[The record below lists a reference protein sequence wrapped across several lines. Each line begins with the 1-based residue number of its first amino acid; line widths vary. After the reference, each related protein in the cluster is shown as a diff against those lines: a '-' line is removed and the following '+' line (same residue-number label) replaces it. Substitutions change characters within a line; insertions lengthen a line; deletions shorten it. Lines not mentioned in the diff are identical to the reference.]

1 MNIFNKSF
9 YKIYILKIALF
20 TNPDVIENNDN
31 IFSVIKSL
39 IKNKIEFEI
48 DINSKISKSALR
60 SANINYNIKN
70 FVELN
75 DSYDF
80 AISVG
85 GDGTILNSAE
95 KIGELSIPIIGLN
108 TGRLGFLANSSL
120 KNIEM
125 VINRLKNNDFNI
137 SNRSMI
143 EVLFNG
149 KKKYAL
155 NEITVSRKNT
165 TSLITIEAK
174 LNNQYLN
181 TYWADG
187 LIVSTPTG
195 STGYS
200 LSCGGPII
208 IPESKNFVLTPIAPH
223 NLNARPLVISDDK
236 KVDISVN
243 GRENEYLISIDSNIY
258 SVPINLNI
266 IVQKALRFLKMVE
279 FDEDSYLKVLR
290 EKLLWGKDKRT
301 KQ

>member
-1 MNIFNKSF
+1 M
-9 YKIYILKIALF
+9 KIALF
-20 TNPDVIENNDN
+20 TNLDVIENNDN

-48 DINSKISKSALR
+48 DINSKISKSALQ
-60 SANINYNIKN
+60 SANIEEDNIKN

-85 GDGTILNSAE
+85 GDGTILNSVE
-95 KIGELSIPIIGLN
+95 KIGEFSIPIIGLN

-120 KNIEM
+120 KNIDK
-125 VINRLKNNDFNI
+125 VINKLKNNDFNI
-137 SNRSMI
+137 SKRSII

-149 KKKYAL
+149 EKKYAL

-236 KVDISVN
+236 KVEISVN
-243 GRENEYLISIDSNIY
+243 GRENEYLISVDSNIY
-258 SVPINLNI
+258 SVPIDLTI
-266 IVQKALRFLKMVE
+266 IVQKASRFLKMVE
-279 FDEDSYLKVLR
+279 FNEDSYLKVLR

>member
-1 MNIFNKSF
+1 M
-9 YKIYILKIALF
+9 KIALF
-20 TNPDVIENNDN
+20 TNPDVIENNEN

-48 DINSKISKSALR
+48 DINSKISKSALQ
-60 SANINYNIKN
+60 SAQIDGDNIKN

-75 DSYDF
+75 DTYDF

-85 GDGTILNSAE
+85 GDGTILNTVE

-125 VINRLKNNDFNI
+125 VINKLKNNDFNI
-137 SNRSMI
+137 SNRSII

-174 LNNQYLN
+174 LNDQYLN

-223 NLNARPLVISDDK
+223 NLNARPLVISDEK
-236 KVDISVN
+236 KVNISVN
-243 GRENEYLISIDSNIY
+243 SRENEYLISVDSNIY
-258 SVPINLNI
+258 SVPIELNI
-266 IVQKALRFLKMVE
+266 IVQKASRFLKMVE
-279 FDEDSYLKVLR
+279 FDEESYLKVLR

>member
-1 MNIFNKSF
+1 M
-9 YKIYILKIALF
+9 KIALF
-20 TNPDVIENNDN
+20 TNHDVIENNDN

-48 DINSKISKSALR
+48 DINSKISKSALQ
-60 SANINYNIKN
+60 SANIDEDNIKN

-80 AISVG
+80 AVSVG

-125 VINRLKNNDFNI
+125 VINKLKNNDFNI
-137 SNRSMI
+137 SNRSII

-243 GRENEYLISIDSNIY
+243 GRENEYLISVDSNIY
-258 SVPINLNI
+258 SVPIDLTI
-266 IVQKALRFLKMVE
+266 IVQKASRFLKMVE
-279 FDEDSYLKVLR
+279 FNEDSYLKVLR

>member
-1 MNIFNKSF
+1 M
-9 YKIYILKIALF
+9 KIALF
-20 TNPDVIENNDN
+20 TNLDVIENNDN

-48 DINSKISKSALR
+48 DINSKISKSALQ
-60 SANINYNIKN
+60 SANIEEDNIKN

-85 GDGTILNSAE
+85 GDGTILNSVE

-120 KNIEM
+120 KNIEK
-125 VINRLKNNDFNI
+125 VINKLKNNDFNI
-137 SNRSMI
+137 SKRSII

-149 KKKYAL
+149 EKKYAL

-243 GRENEYLISIDSNIY
+243 GRENEYFISVDSNLY
-258 SVPINLNI
+258 SVPIELNI
-266 IVQKALRFLKMVE
+266 IVQKASRFLKMVE
-279 FDEDSYLKVLR
+279 FNEDSYLKVLR